1 MEIIKK
7 IAVFSTVG
15 VLSISSF
22 ACARNNDNGEIR
34 QELSRVLDV
43 NVENGEAVSSVLESE
58 FGVSISDEA
67 SEYLDSSYVQA
78 ALENS
83 MNDADY
89 QQFANVSYQYF
100 AQRLKEDNP
109 EYENAN
115 IAVSYEDNP
124 IISVDNEVYLPDDT
138 VGEYLDDFYSL
149 QQGITSRDEQ
159 VAGYAE
165 DVARDMM
172 MISLADLQMTS
183 PFLGEGQ
190 VFVKGL
196 K

>member
-1 MEIIKK
+1 MKKIKK

-22 ACARNNDNGEIR
+22 ACVSNNDNGEIS

-67 SEYLDSSYVQA
+67 SEYLDNSYVQA
-78 ALENS
+78 VLQNS
-83 MNDADY
+83 MNDAEY

-100 AQRLKEDNP
+100 TQRLKEDNP

-115 IAVSYEDNP
+115 IAVSYEENP
-124 IISVDNEVYLPDDT
+124 MISVDNEVYLPDDT

-159 VAGYAE
+159 VAEYAE

-172 MISLADLQMTS
+172 KISLTDLQMAPS
-183 PFLGEGQ
+183 FLGEGQ

>member
-1 MEIIKK
+1 MKNIKK

-22 ACARNNDNGEIR
+22 ACARNNDNGEIH

-100 AQRLKEDNP
+100 TQRLKEDNP

-115 IAVSYEDNP
+115 IAVSYEENP
-124 IISVDNEVYLPDDT
+124 MISVDNEVYLPDDT

-172 MISLADLQMTS
+172 MISLADLQMRS
-183 PFLGEGQ
+183 SFLGEGQ

>member
-1 MEIIKK
+1 MKNIKK

-22 ACARNNDNGEIR
+22 ACARNNDNGEIH

-100 AQRLKEDNP
+100 AQRIKEDNP

-115 IAVSYEDNP
+115 IAVSYKENP
-124 IISVDNEVYLPDDT
+124 MISVDNEVYLPDDI
-138 VGEYLDDFYSL
+138 VGEYLDDCYLL

-172 MISLADLQMTS
+172 MISLADLQMRS
-183 PFLGEGQ
+183 SFLGEGQ

>member
-1 MEIIKK
+1 M
-7 IAVFSTVG
+7 
-15 VLSISSF
+15 
-22 ACARNNDNGEIR
+22 
-34 QELSRVLDV
+34 
-43 NVENGEAVSSVLESE
+43 
-58 FGVSISDEA
+58 
-67 SEYLDSSYVQA
+67 QA

-100 AQRLKEDNP
+100 AQRIKEDNP

-115 IAVSYEDNP
+115 IAVSYEENP
-124 IISVDNEVYLPDDT
+124 MISVDNEVYLPDDI
-138 VGEYLDDFYSL
+138 VGEYLDDFYLL

-172 MISLADLQMTS
+172 MISLADLQMRS
-183 PFLGEGQ
+183 SFLGEGQ

>member
-1 MEIIKK
+1 MKKIKK

-22 ACARNNDNGEIR
+22 ACARNNDNGEIH

-83 MNDADY
+83 MNDAEY

-100 AQRLKEDNP
+100 TQRLKEDNP

-115 IAVSYEDNP
+115 IAVSYEENP
-124 IISVDNEVYLPDDT
+124 MISVDNEVYLPDDT

-159 VAGYAE
+159 VAEYAE
-165 DVARDMM
+165 YVARDMM
-172 MISLADLQMTS
+172 KISLTDLQMAPS
-183 PFLGEGQ
+183 FLGEGQ

>member
-1 MEIIKK
+1 MKNIKK

-22 ACARNNDNGEIR
+22 ACARNNDNGEIH

-100 AQRLKEDNP
+100 TQRLKEDNP

-115 IAVSYEDNP
+115 IAVSYKENP
-124 IISVDNEVYLPDDT
+124 MISVDNEVYLPDDI
-138 VGEYLDDFYSL
+138 VGEYLDDFYLL

-172 MISLADLQMTS
+172 MISLADLQMRS
-183 PFLGEGQ
+183 SFLGEGQ

>member
-124 IISVDNEVYLPDDT
+124 VLSVDNEVYLPDDT

>member
-1 MEIIKK
+1 MKIIKK
-7 IAVFSTVG
+7 VAVFSTVG

-100 AQRLKEDNP
+100 AQRIKEDNP

-115 IAVSYEDNP
+115 IAVSYKENP
-124 IISVDNEVYLPDDT
+124 MISVDNEVYLPDDI

-159 VAGYAE
+159 VAEYAE

-172 MISLADLQMTS
+172 MISLADLQMRS
-183 PFLGEGQ
+183 SFLGEGQ

>member
-1 MEIIKK
+1 MKIIKK
-7 IAVFSTVG
+7 VAVFSTVG

-78 ALENS
+78 ALKNS
-83 MNDADY
+83 MTDADY

-124 IISVDNEVYLPDDT
+124 VISVDNEVYLPDDT

-159 VAGYAE
+159 VVGYAE

-183 PFLGEGQ
+183 SFLGEGQ

>member
-149 QQGITSRDEQ
+149 QQGITSRDER

-172 MISLADLQMTS
+172 MLSLADLQMTS
-183 PFLGEGQ
+183 SFFGEGQ
-190 VFVKGL
+190 VFVKEL

>member
-1 MEIIKK
+1 MKNIKK

-22 ACARNNDNGEIR
+22 ACARNNDNGEIH

-100 AQRLKEDNP
+100 AQRIKEDNP

-115 IAVSYEDNP
+115 IAVSYKENP
-124 IISVDNEVYLPDDT
+124 MISVDNEVYLPDDI

-159 VAGYAE
+159 VAEYAE

-172 MISLADLQMTS
+172 MISLADLQMRS
-183 PFLGEGQ
+183 SFLGEGQ

>member
-1 MEIIKK
+1 MKNIKK

-22 ACARNNDNGEIR
+22 ACARNNDNGEIH

-100 AQRLKEDNP
+100 AQRIKEDNP

-115 IAVSYEDNP
+115 IAVSYEENP
-124 IISVDNEVYLPDDT
+124 MISVDNEVYLPDDI
-138 VGEYLDDFYSL
+138 VGEYLDDFYLL

-172 MISLADLQMTS
+172 MISLADLQMRS
-183 PFLGEGQ
+183 SFLGEGQ

>member
-1 MEIIKK
+1 MKIIKK
-7 IAVFSTVG
+7 VAVFSTVG

-78 ALENS
+78 ALKNS

-124 IISVDNEVYLPDDT
+124 VISVDNEVYLPDDT

-159 VAGYAE
+159 VAEYAE

-183 PFLGEGQ
+183 SFLGEGQ

>member
-1 MEIIKK
+1 MKNIKK

-15 VLSISSF
+15 ILSISSF
-22 ACARNNDNGEIR
+22 ACARNNDNEEIH

-115 IAVSYEDNP
+115 IAVSYKDNP
-124 IISVDNEVYLPDDT
+124 VISVDNEVYLPDDT
-138 VGEYLDDFYSL
+138 IGEYLDDFYSL

-190 VFVKGL
+190 VFVKEL

>member
-1 MEIIKK
+1 MKNIKK

-22 ACARNNDNGEIR
+22 ACVSNNDNGEIS

-67 SEYLDSSYVQA
+67 SEYLDNSYVQA
-78 ALENS
+78 VLQNS
-83 MNDADY
+83 MNDAEY

-100 AQRLKEDNP
+100 TQRLKEDNP

-124 IISVDNEVYLPDDT
+124 VISVDNEVYLPDDT

-159 VAGYAE
+159 VAEYAE

-172 MISLADLQMTS
+172 KISLTDLQMAPS
-183 PFLGEGQ
+183 FLGEGQ

>member
-1 MEIIKK
+1 MKNIKK

-22 ACARNNDNGEIR
+22 ACARNNDNGEIH

-100 AQRLKEDNP
+100 AQRIKEDNP

-115 IAVSYEDNP
+115 IAVSYEENP
-124 IISVDNEVYLPDDT
+124 MISVDNEVYLPDDI
-138 VGEYLDDFYSL
+138 VGEYLDDFYLL

-172 MISLADLQMTS
+172 MISLADLQMRFS
-183 PFLGEGQ
+183 FLGEGQ

>member
-1 MEIIKK
+1 MKNIKK

-22 ACARNNDNGEIR
+22 ACARNNDNGEIH

-100 AQRLKEDNP
+100 AQRIKEDNP

-115 IAVSYEDNP
+115 IAVSYEENP
-124 IISVDNEVYLPDDT
+124 MISVDNEVYLPDDI

-159 VAGYAE
+159 VAEYAE

-172 MISLADLQMTS
+172 MISLADLQMRS
-183 PFLGEGQ
+183 SFLGEGQ

>member
-1 MEIIKK
+1 MKIIKK
-7 IAVFSTVG
+7 VAVFSTVG

-78 ALENS
+78 ALKNS

-124 IISVDNEVYLPDDT
+124 VISVDNEVYLPDDT

-159 VAGYAE
+159 VVGYAE

-183 PFLGEGQ
+183 SFLGEGQ

>member
-1 MEIIKK
+1 MKNIKK

-22 ACARNNDNGEIR
+22 ACARNNDNGEIH

-100 AQRLKEDNP
+100 AQRIKEDNP

-115 IAVSYEDNP
+115 ITVSYKENP
-124 IISVDNEVYLPDDT
+124 MISVDNEVYLPDDI
-138 VGEYLDDFYSL
+138 VGEYLDDFYLL

-172 MISLADLQMTS
+172 MISLADLQMRS
-183 PFLGEGQ
+183 SFLGEGQ

>member
-1 MEIIKK
+1 MKNIKK

-22 ACARNNDNGEIR
+22 ACARNNDNGEIH

-100 AQRLKEDNP
+100 AQRIKEDNP

-115 IAVSYEDNP
+115 IAVSYKENP
-124 IISVDNEVYLPDDT
+124 MISVDNEVYLPDDI
-138 VGEYLDDFYSL
+138 VGEYLDDFYLL

-172 MISLADLQMTS
+172 MISLADLQMRS
-183 PFLGEGQ
+183 SFLGEGQ

>member
-1 MEIIKK
+1 MKNIKK

-22 ACARNNDNGEIR
+22 ACVSNNDNGEIS

-67 SEYLDSSYVQA
+67 SEYLDNSYVQA
-78 ALENS
+78 VLQNS
-83 MNDADY
+83 MNDAEY

-100 AQRLKEDNP
+100 TQRLKEDNP

-124 IISVDNEVYLPDDT
+124 VISVDNKVYLPDDT

-159 VAGYAE
+159 VAEYAE

-172 MISLADLQMTS
+172 KISLTDLQMAPS
-183 PFLGEGQ
+183 FLGEGQ